1 MDGRCRLRPATSA
14 DLEALAQL
22 ERTAFSDPWTLPQLQ
37 EAFGWGGAVAFVA
50 EADDGAIDGYV
61 LGRVVVDE
69 AEVLTIATHPTRRRG
84 GIGRALLAAAMTA
97 MVQRG
102 AVAVWL
108 EVRVSNE
115 AAIAMYRKAGFVA
128 AGVRRGYYR
137 RPVEDA
143 LVLRHEL
150 AHPASA
156 GPLLQ

>member
-14 DLEALAQL
+14 DLDALAQL
-22 ERTAFSDPWTLPQLQ
+22 ERTAFSDPWTRSQLQ
-37 EAFGWGGAVAFVA
+37 EALGWEGAVAFVA

-69 AEVLTIATHPTRRRG
+69 AEVLTIATHPSRRRA

-115 AAIAMYRKAGFVA
+115 AAIAMYRRAGFVA

-150 AHPASA
+150 SHPASA
-156 GPLLQ
+156 GPPLQ